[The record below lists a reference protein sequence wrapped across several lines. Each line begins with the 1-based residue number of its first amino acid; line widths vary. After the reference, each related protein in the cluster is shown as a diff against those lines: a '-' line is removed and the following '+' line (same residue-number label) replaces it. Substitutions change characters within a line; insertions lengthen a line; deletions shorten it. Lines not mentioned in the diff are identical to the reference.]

1 MKYTGLLA
9 LIFIFGCSSHPVRN
23 DIYFSYSAFAGL
35 EKYDSRTRI
44 YERSFCGSKKE
55 VKFKVPAGIVN
66 VELIVNE
73 ARRIDLEKGHA
84 KGRPDEVCVASACFP
99 PVLEYGIGSS
109 VVTYEQDCCY
119 EDNEW
124 GALFRT
130 IEDELNKYGR
140 IAGLHDTAECH
151 FY

>member
-9 LIFIFGCSSHPVRN
+9 FIFICGCTSQSARN

-44 YERSFCGSKKE
+44 YE
-55 VKFKVPAGIVN
+55 AGIVN

-73 ARRIDLEKGHA
+73 ASRIDLEKGQA
-84 KGRPDEVCVASACFP
+84 QERSKEVCVKSACFP
-99 PVLEYGIGSS
+99 PVLEYGIGSK
-109 VVTYEQDCCY
+109 VARYEQDCCSV
-119 EDNEW
+119 DNEW
-124 GALFRT
+124 EALFRT
-130 IEDELNKYGR
+130 IEDELKKYGR
-140 IAGLHDTAECH
+140 IARLDEDSGQCH